1 MNEDVKTND
10 IILDPVPEGVI
21 PVDEWVYGPGDEV
34 ITYTA
39 KQVIVPFDVIFN
51 IPSQVRRLNDFY
63 VVYKDA
69 YVKQFGEI
77 TKYMNYFIK
86 FYDPDNELLS
96 NYLGLKYLLES
107 RKIKMGRKDFIKLL
121 YEYIVTPTMYQK
133 VMNMVNDNYRVDL
146 TQKKKE
152 GISYYESL
160 EFTNHHAKLLMLISI
175 FIRIFIPMVMHYIST
190 MKSKSENAHLI
201 EYYRPIF
208 DIVEENEHVNL
219 YQKLFNSI
227 NVSVQLSY
235 KKNKIIWD
243 KYEAQ
248 SVDVISRSEEY
259 LDKNI
264 IVDNVFKYQFDKSII
279 SFNSVI
285 IKTQLKYSSHKN
297 FNMNY
302 KEINQEKDSEGLSY
316 LDKLEMSAVKID
328 ENIILL
334 SKVNIDSAIKRI
346 KRENRIKISKDEIKF
361 YTEQF
366 KVNRISKNLIFYYY
380 SKYFGG
386 YNDLN
391 HITLKQYI
399 KLMILMKRKMEFS
412 GYQYL
417 NQIITANIN
426 GKINSR
432 TIHNSKFIEKVET
445 SSVYQN
451 IRNEKFKT
459 INDVGKGDLIINILS
474 TLINTEFTYVDY
486 DNPELT
492 GEPIEMDLD
501 ILSQEFLDFVNQI

>member
-1 MNEDVKTND
+1 
-10 IILDPVPEGVI
+10 
-21 PVDEWVYGPGDEV
+21 
-34 ITYTA
+34 
-39 KQVIVPFDVIFN
+39 
-51 IPSQVRRLNDFY
+51 
-63 VVYKDA
+63 
-69 YVKQFGEI
+69 
-77 TKYMNYFIK
+77 
-86 FYDPDNELLS
+86 
-96 NYLGLKYLLES
+96 
-107 RKIKMGRKDFIKLL
+107 
-121 YEYIVTPTMYQK
+121 
-133 VMNMVNDNYRVDL
+133 
-146 TQKKKE
+146 
-152 GISYYESL
+152 
-160 EFTNHHAKLLMLISI
+160 
-175 FIRIFIPMVMHYIST
+175 MVMHYIST

-334 SKVNIDSAIKRI
+334 SKVNIDSTIKRI